1 MATLIGTPGP
11 DFLLGTPDA
20 DLIFGEDGD
29 DYLLG
34 AAGNDQINS
43 GNGNDLLQGN
53 AGNDLLDG
61 GTGDDTLSGGIGN
74 DTLNG
79 GVGNDLIYADSGLN
93 RLDGGLGADTLVAG
107 TGGRDVMTGGNGR
120 DVFVL
125 ANGTGGS
132 RRRNANVITDFNP
145 NQDRIGL
152 AGGLRFNDLSIA
164 QGTGN
169 NRNNV
174 IIRNR
179 QTGEFLAIVRNV
191 NVSRLTRNNVVTF
204 PLPARDTTPPSAANL
219 VIANPNITVAGGT
232 TQTFTIQYADA
243 VQLNSLSFRN
253 GNLLVTGPNGFVQ
266 GAQLVGFTPVGNGT
280 SRTVT
285 YQITAP
291 GGSWDAND
299 NGTYQVSLQAGQ
311 IFDTSG
317 NAAPPA
323 TLGSFNVSVPIPI
336 VPVSVTVSPAS
347 VVEDSGGTMVY
358 TFTRTTYIRNALT
371 VNFTLGGTAT
381 RLSDYNITG
390 ASITGSTGT
399 IIFAPNASTATIRV
413 TPIAD
418 NLVEPNETVIV
429 AIAPGAGYSLA
440 PASSAT
446 GTIIDDES
454 QIALSVSPASV
465 LEDSGNEIVYTF
477 TRTGFLGRSITV
489 GFSVGG
495 TAGFGATSDYTV
507 NAPAGTT
514 FTYGASAGTIT
525 FAAGESTKTLRIRPN
540 ADTVVEPDE
549 TVALTLLSGAGYA
562 PLTTAPVTSTI
573 LNDDSSVSV
582 AVVPNA
588 VLEDSGTGMVYT
600 FTRNGFT
607 GNAITVNFTVGG
619 TATLGGPNSDYT
631 ITGATVTGGTG
642 TISFAAGET
651 TKTITVTPTSD
662 NAVEPNETVVVG
674 VTAGTGYIVGAP
686 ANATGT
692 IQNDDSSIQLS
703 VSPSSV
709 LEDSGEDLVFTFTRT
724 AFLDRPITVNF
735 GVGGSAT
742 FSTDYTVSAP
752 TGTTFT
758 YTPLGGT
765 VQFAAGEST
774 KTILVKP
781 VADSTL
787 EPNELVTLT
796 LQNGTGYTP
805 ASTTPVSGIIE
816 DDDAIVTL
824 AVSPNNVE
832 EDSEQEIVYTFT
844 RVGATTRELTVSFNV
859 GGTAGFGAGG
869 GNDYT
874 VEGEASF
881 NPTSGT
887 ITFAPGA
894 STATLRIKPVADL
907 DTIEP
912 DETISLTLVNGPG
925 YTSGTVSPQV
935 STIVNDDGIV
945 TNTNDSGAGSLRQAI
960 IAANNSNSIANPTIT
975 FAPSVSGTI
984 QLTSA
989 LPFLSRNMNID
1000 GPGAGTLTISRNS
1013 TNNFRIFTLQ
1023 SGVTAIIEGLT
1034 ISGGN
1039 AGTGNGG
1046 GIANLGGTLTLQNLV
1061 VQNSTA
1067 RFGGGVF
1074 NQSGTLTL
1082 INTTVQNN
1090 SALVVS
1096 GVGGAGGGISNQTGT
1111 VNIQGLSQIVDNTA
1125 ASIGGGISNDSG
1137 GTLNVTGAAGAQILF
1152 SNNEAQNSSGG
1163 GLYNAGTSTIDF
1175 ANFVGN
1181 KASTTGVN
1189 GGGIHIA
1196 SGSVTVSNSIFNN
1209 SPVNT
1214 PRNIFG
1220 PFTDG
1225 GGNLGLP

>member
-20 DLIFGEDGD
+20 DLMFGEDGD

-34 AAGNDQINS
+34 AAGNDQING

-61 GTGDDTLSGGIGN
+61 GAGDDTLSGSIGN

-79 GVGNDLIYADSGLN
+79 GDGNDLIYADSGLN
-93 RLDGGLGADTLVAG
+93 QLNGGQGADTLVAG
-107 TGGRDVMTGGNGR
+107 IGGRDVMTGGNGR

-132 RRRNANVITDFNP
+132 QRRNANVITDFNP

-152 AGGLRFNDLSIA
+152 AGGLRFSDLSIT

-191 NVSRLTRNNVVTF
+191 NVSRLTRTNVVAF
-204 PLPARDTTPPSAANL
+204 PLPVRDTTPPSAANL
-219 VIANPNITVAGGT
+219 VIANPNITAAGGA

-291 GGSWDAND
+291 GGTWDAND
-299 NGTYQVSLQAGQ
+299 NGTYQVLLQAGQ

-323 TLGSFNVSVPIPI
+323 TLGSFNVNVPIPI
-336 VPVSVTVSPAS
+336 VPVSVAVSPAN
-347 VVEDSGGTMVY
+347 VVEDSGGTLVY
-358 TFTRTTYIRNALT
+358 TFTRSTYIRNALT

-381 RLSDYNITG
+381 PGSDYSVTG
-390 ASITGSTGT
+390 ATITGSTGT
-399 IIFAPNASTATIRV
+399 IIFAPNSSTATLRV

-418 NLVEPNETVIV
+418 NLLEPNETVIV
-429 AIAPGAGYSLA
+429 ELAPGAGYSLA
-440 PASSAT
+440 AASSAT
-446 GTIIDDES
+446 GTIINDES
-454 QIALSVSPASV
+454 EIALSVAPASV
-465 LEDSGNEIVYTF
+465 LEDSGSELVYTF

-489 GFSVGG
+489 SFGVGG
-495 TAGFGATSDYTV
+495 SAVFGATNDYTV
-507 NAPAGTT
+507 NAPPGTT

-525 FAAGESTKTLRIRPN
+525 FAAGEATKTLRIRPN

-549 TVALTLLSGAGYA
+549 TVALTLNNGVGYTR
-562 PLTTAPVTSTI
+562 LTTAPVVGTI
-573 LNDDSSVSV
+573 QNDDSSVSV
-582 AVVPNA
+582 AVSPNA
-588 VLEDSGTGMVYT
+588 VLEDSGTGMLYT

-607 GNAITVNFTVGG
+607 GNAITVNFTVSG
-619 TATLGGPNSDYT
+619 TATLGGPGSDYT

-651 TKTITVTPTSD
+651 TKIITVTPTSD
-662 NAVEPNETVVVG
+662 NAVESNETVVVG
-674 VTAGTGYIVGAP
+674 VAAGTGYVVGSP
-686 ANATGT
+686 GNAMGT

-709 LEDSGEDLVFTFTRT
+709 LEDSGDDLVFTFTRT

-742 FSTDYTVSAP
+742 FITDYTVSAP
-752 TGTTFT
+752 LGTTFT
-758 YTPLGGT
+758 YTVPSGT

-774 KTILVKP
+774 KTLRVKP
-781 VADSTL
+781 VADSAL
-787 EPNELVTLT
+787 EPNGLVTLT
-796 LQNGTGYTP
+796 LQPGTGYTP
-805 ASTTPVSGIIE
+805 VSTTPVSGIIE

-824 AVSPNNVE
+824 TVSPNNVL
-832 EDSEQEIVYTFT
+832 EDSGQEIVYTFT
-844 RVGATTRELTVSFNV
+844 RVGATTRALTVNFNV
-859 GGTAGFGAGG
+859 GGTAVFGAG

-874 VEGEASF
+874 VDGAASF
-881 NPTSGT
+881 NPTAGT

-894 STATLRIKPVADL
+894 ATATLRIKPVADL

-912 DETISLTLVNGPG
+912 NETVSLELVGGPG
-925 YTSGTVSPQV
+925 YTVGTVTPQV
-935 STIVNDDGIV
+935 STILNDDGIV

-960 IAANNSNSIANPTIT
+960 TAANNNNSIVNPTIT
-975 FAPSVSGTI
+975 FASSVSGTI

-989 LPFLSRNMNID
+989 LPALSRNMTID

-1013 TNNFRIFTLQ
+1013 TGNFRIFTLQ
-1023 SGVTAIIEGLT
+1023 SGATATIEGLT

-1039 AGTGNGG
+1039 PGAANGG

-1061 VQNSTA
+1061 VENNTA
-1067 RFGGGVF
+1067 RFGGGIF

-1082 INTTVQNN
+1082 TNTIVRNN

-1096 GVGGAGGGISNQTGT
+1096 GTGGAGGGISNQTGT
-1111 VNIQGLSQIVDNTA
+1111 VNIQSGSQIADNTA
-1125 ASIGGGISNDSG
+1125 ASIGGGIYNDFG
-1137 GTLNVTGAAGAQILF
+1137 GTLNVTGATGSEIWF
-1152 SNNEAQNSSGG
+1152 STNIAQNSSGG
-1163 GLYNAGTSTIDF
+1163 GLYNAGTAVISY
-1175 ANFVGN
+1175 ANFVHN
-1181 KASTTGVN
+1181 QASTTGS
-1189 GGGIHIA
+1189 GGGAIRVA
-1196 SGSVTVSNSIFNN
+1196 GGSVTVSNSFFNQ
-1209 SPVNT
+1209 SPLNT
-1214 PRNIFG
+1214 PGNISG

-1225 GGNLGLP
+1225 GGNTGLP